1 MQGILKALWGNRGE
15 RRTQPKQMEYEWTYV
30 FGGACPETGQTFA
43 LILPEAN
50 TEMMNLFLEKFS
62 KEIAPDVHV
71 VLIVDNAAWH
81 SSKTLRIP
89 ENITLHYL
97 PPYSPELNPIER
109 VWKELKTWAVANRIF
124 KTMDELIEAI
134 CHGWNRLSQDK
145 EKMTTLLNTS
155 YINAI

>member
-109 VWKELKTWAVANRIF
+109 VWKELKTWAVANRVF
-124 KTMDELIEAI
+124 DTMDDLIEAI
-134 CHGWNRLSQDK
+134 CKGWNRLSQDK
-145 EKMTTLLNTS
+145 DKMTTLLNTS